1 MVDPVMTVLGPSR
14 LGKSNEVGSATK
26 LSELETEIIG
36 LFVQLA
42 RVLGLPR
49 SLAEI
54 YGLLFICNTPL
65 PMDELISR
73 LALSKGSASQGL
85 RFLRN
90 AGAIRMV
97 YVSGDRRVHY
107 EAVAELRKLAT
118 RYLRDQIVPH
128 LDTGLNR
135 LEQIA
140 QMVKQLPPDQ
150 RARVSPRV
158 TMLHSWEKKTRRVLP
173 LVLKILG
180 G

>member
-1 MVDPVMTVLGPSR
+1 MTALGQSR
-14 LGKSNEVGSATK
+14 VGKSGEFAPAAQ
-26 LSELETEIIG
+26 LSELEAEIIG

-90 AGAIRMV
+90 AGAVRMV
-97 YVSGDRRVHY
+97 YIAGDRRVHY

-118 RYLRDQIVPH
+118 RYLRDQMVPH
-128 LDTGLNR
+128 LDSGLNR

-140 QMVKQLPPDQ
+140 QMVNQLPPDQ
-150 RARVSPRV
+150 RVRVSPRV
-158 TMLHSWEKKTRRVLP
+158 T
-173 LVLKILG
+173 
-180 G
+180 

>member
-1 MVDPVMTVLGPSR
+1 MAAQAS
-14 LGKSNEVGSATK
+14 SSAAKNTELAPAPQ
-26 LSELETEIIG
+26 LSELEAEIIG
-36 LFVQLA
+36 LFVQFA
-42 RVLGLPR
+42 RILGLPR

-90 AGAIRMV
+90 AGAVRTV
-97 YVSGDRRVHY
+97 YIPGDRRVHY
-107 EAVAELRKLAT
+107 EAVAELRKLAA
-118 RYLRDQIVPH
+118 RYLRDQVVPH
-128 LDTGLNR
+128 LDSGLNR

-150 RARVSPRV
+150 RPRVSARV
-158 TMLHSWEKKTRRVLP
+158 TMLHSWEKKTRQVLP
-173 LVLKILG
+173 LILKLLG